1 MTTWSHL
8 QTDDVTAWAE
18 LTNLL
23 ARVDQTDEFYDAA
36 DLAEELTEH
45 GVTPARDTWALWEA
59 DQLVGYGQVRFR
71 ESHDGE
77 ATVHLGGGVHPDF
90 RRRGL
95 GTQLMDRMEARGAEL
110 ARERLPGAPATWA
123 APGGIEGAS
132 VRPLL
137 EGRGYAIVRY
147 WNEMRRPVTPEPVV
161 VPEVDA
167 LLVSPSPEHQ
177 EATRLAH
184 NAAFRDHWGSGP
196 KSAEAW
202 NDTWTAR
209 SNRMPIS
216 TLALDP
222 QGRVLAYVLVGQ
234 WVPEEAYI
242 GLVGTI
248 PAARGRGLAHAAL
261 LRTVSLAQ
269 GYDRVALDVDSASPT
284 GATRLYEKAGFTL
297 AKVTCSYHR
306 QVPAG

>member
-1 MTTWSHL
+1 MTTWTHL
-8 QTDDVTAWAE
+8 RHDDVSTWAE

-23 ARVDQTDEFYDAA
+23 ARVDRTEEFYDAA

-45 GVTPARDTWALWEA
+45 GVAPERDTWALWEG

-71 ESHDGE
+71 ESHEGE
-77 ATVHLGGGVHPDF
+77 ARLHLGGGIHPDF

-95 GTQLMDRMEARGAEL
+95 GTHLMDRMEARGVEL

-123 APGGIEGAS
+123 APGGLEGAS

-147 WNEMRRPVTPEPVV
+147 WNEMKRFVTAGVV
-161 VPEVDA
+161 DVPAVDA
-167 LLVSPSPEHQ
+167 TLVSPTAEHQ

-184 NAAFRDHWGSGP
+184 NEAFVDHWGSGP

-202 NDTWTAR
+202 TDSWTAR
-209 SNRMPIS
+209 SNRMPLS
-216 TLALDP
+216 TLALGP
-222 QGRVLAYVLVGQ
+222 QGQVLAYVLVGQ

-242 GLVGTI
+242 SLVGTV

-261 LRTVSLAQ
+261 LRTVSLATE
-269 GYDRVALDVDSASPT
+269 YDHVALDVDSASPT
-284 GATRLYEKAGFTL
+284 GATRLYEKAGFVL
-297 AKVTCSYHR
+297 SKVTCSYHR
-306 QVPAG
+306 AVPVR